1 VDDSSS
7 GERVSLLRA
16 LGPGMAV
23 AIVVGNVIGSGIFA
37 TPGGIAADGLGFPL
51 IISAWITGG
60 VLSLLGALCFAEL
73 GAMLPRAGGMY
84 VYLKHAYGRPVGYL
98 QGWTQFIFGNPGS
111 LGALSI
117 IFAAHLGELLYPNS
131 TEGISRY
138 MTLGLAVSLI
148 VGLATVN
155 IIGVLWG
162 GWVQS
167 LTTVFKVGVVLAVAV
182 LPFCVVG
189 LHERAATIGTVWSAV
204 LPMVEDTP
212 SAASRFAI
220 VLLAVMWAYN
230 GWHGIT
236 PVAEEVRDP
245 GKNIPR
251 ALLIGVGVL
260 TVLYVSANLA
270 YHLVVPM
277 EEMIESENR
286 KKVAVLLFDRLLGP
300 VGGQLMAVGVMVSTF
315 GAINSNLLLGPRVPF
330 AMGRDD
336 RVLGWL
342 GRVNPR
348 FRTPARAIGVQA
360 GMGVLLLIG
369 STLLVEG
376 LQSRPG
382 GGPSV
387 FDLMT
392 SYIIFSSSIFYV
404 LAVVAVPV
412 LRRRHPEWER
422 PFRVHGLVPVAYVL
436 FYVWFLGNVL
446 IGKPVESG
454 IGIAMSLS
462 GIPVLLLSIAWS
474 RRHEPDDDGP
484 SDTQTGITPNE

>member
-1 VDDSSS
+1 MDDSSS
-7 GERVSLLRA
+7 DERVSLLRA

-37 TPGGIAADGLGFPL
+37 TPGGIAAVGLGFPL
-51 IISAWITGG
+51 IISAWVTGG
-60 VLSLLGALCFAEL
+60 ILSLLGALCFAEL

-131 TEGISRY
+131 TEGMSRF

-155 IIGVLWG
+155 IMGVLWG

-167 LTTVFKVGVVLAVAV
+167 LTTVFKAGVVLAVAV
-182 LPFCVVG
+182 LPFCVTG
-189 LHERAATIGTVWSAV
+189 LHERAATIETVWSAA
-204 LPMVEDTP
+204 LPMVEGTP

-251 ALLIGVGVL
+251 ALLIGVGIL
-260 TVLYVSANLA
+260 MALYVSANLA

-277 EEMIESENR
+277 EEMIEGENR

-300 VGGQLMAVGVMVSTF
+300 VGAQLMAVGVMVSTF

-336 RVLGWL
+336 RLLGWL

-360 GMGVLLLIG
+360 AMGVLLLIG
-369 STLLVEG
+369 STLLVES
-376 LQSRPG
+376 LKSRSDDA
-382 GGPSV
+382 PSV

-392 SYIIFSSSIFYV
+392 SYIIFSSSLFYV
-404 LAVVAVPV
+404 LAVAAVLV
-412 LRRRHPEWER
+412 LRRRHPEWSR
-422 PFRVHGLVPVAYVL
+422 PFRVHWLVPVAYLL
-436 FYVWFLGNVL
+436 FYAWFLSHVL

-474 RRHEPDDDGP
+474 RRYGSVDDEKDE
-484 SDTQTGITPNE
+484 TRTGITPDE

>member
-1 VDDSSS
+1 MDELKS
-7 GERVSLLRA
+7 GEQVSLLRA

-37 TPGGIAADGLGFPL
+37 TPGGIAADGRGFPL

-60 VLSLLGALCFAEL
+60 VLSLLGGLCFAEL

-117 IFAAHLGELLYPNS
+117 IFVAHLGEVMYPES
-131 TEGISRY
+131 TKEFSPF

-155 IIGVLWG
+155 IAGVLWG
-162 GWVQS
+162 GWVQGV
-167 LTTVFKVGVVLAVAV
+167 TTVFKAGVVLAVAV
-182 LPFCVVG
+182 LPFCVSG
-189 LHERAATIGTVWSAV
+189 SEEMAASIGTLWATA
-204 LPMVEDTP
+204 LPLSDDSP
-212 SAASRFAI
+212 GAASRFAI

-245 GKNIPR
+245 ARNIPR

-260 TVLYVSANLA
+260 TVLYVSANIA

-277 EEMIESENR
+277 EEMVEPENR

-300 VGGQLMAVGVMVSTF
+300 FGGTLMAVGVMVSTF

-336 RVLGWL
+336 QLLGWL
-342 GRVNPR
+342 GAVSPR

-360 GMGVLLLIG
+360 AMGVLLLIG
-369 STLLVEG
+369 STLLVDSMK
-376 LQSRPG
+376 SRPEAA
-382 GGPSV
+382 PTV

-392 SYIIFSSSIFYV
+392 GYIVFSSSIFYV
-404 LAVVAVPV
+404 LAVGAVLV
-412 LRRRHPEWER
+412 LRWRHPEWDR
-422 PFRVHGLVPVAYVL
+422 PFKVHWLVPVAYMV
-436 FYVWFLGNVL
+436 FYSWFLFHVL
-446 IGKPVESG
+446 VGKPVQAG

-462 GIPVLLLSIAWS
+462 GVPVLLAGIAWS
-474 RRHEPDDDGP
+474 RRRGPAGAHHSSTKTGATPD
-484 SDTQTGITPNE
+484 E